1 MKTAVLALSCL
12 LLSSANAFAD
22 QTTEIGPDFVKQKGT
37 QADPKHT
44 PKITAP
50 KQVTAGEWFEVKINV
65 GKDNLHPSLHHHHVR
80 WIALLADGVELSR
93 VYLHPTMAK
102 PEVTFVIALPDDRTF
117 DKDGNVKSR
126 KDRRV
131 TLRAVEAP
139 THTSEWWTDQQIT
152 VKARK

>member
-1 MKTAVLALSCL
+1 MNIA
-12 LLSSANAFAD
+12 AFALTILVSQTTQMD
-22 QTTEIGPDFVKQKGT
+22 QTAEIGPDFVKLKGT

-44 PKITAP
+44 PKMEAP
-50 KQVTAGEWFEVKINV
+50 KQVTAGEWFPVKITV
-65 GKDNLHPSLHHHHVR
+65 GKDALHPSLHHHHVR
-80 WIALLADGVELSR
+80 WIALLADGVELTR

-126 KDRRV
+126 KDRKV

-139 THTSEWWTDQQIT
+139 THTSEWWVEAPIT
-152 VKARK
+152 VKAKK